1 MDNASG
7 AGPQIGNRRGVGSF
21 VADIAEP
28 MRPTPTG
35 RYGSEYCRAERE
47 QGVVVWDAYPLL
59 HTSSANQWEEVMKAK
74 YKMTVAALAGVV
86 LGAVAMMV
94 SGIATAVAQDTVR
107 VRGTIERIDGSMYVI
122 KARDGAELKVALA
135 DNPQIAGVVKA
146 SLSDI
151 KQGSFV
157 GVTAM
162 PQADGNQRALEVH
175 IFPEAMRGTG
185 EGHYPWDLRPQS
197 TMTNANVEHAV
208 TAVEGQTLTLK
219 YKDGEKRIFV
229 PANTPIVVYVQGDK
243 SDLKPGAKVFI
254 GAIKQPDGTLQG
266 RAWRV
271 GRDGVTPPM

>member
-1 MDNASG
+1 M
-7 AGPQIGNRRGVGSF
+7 
-21 VADIAEP
+21 E
-28 MRPTPTG
+28 
-35 RYGSEYCRAERE
+35 
-47 QGVVVWDAYPLL
+47 
-59 HTSSANQWEEVMKAK
+59 AN
-74 YKMTVAALAGVV
+74 YKMTIVALAGVA
-86 LGAVAMMV
+86 LGALAMMV
-94 SGIATAVAQDTVR
+94 SGITTALAQDTVR
-107 VRGTIERIDGSMYVI
+107 VRGTIERIDGSTYLV

-162 PQADGNQRALEVH
+162 PKADGSHSALEVH

-197 TMTNANVEHAV
+197 TMTNANVEQVV
-208 TAVEGQTLTLK
+208 TAVDGQTLTLK
-219 YKDGEKRIFV
+219 YKGGDNQIFVPANTPIVAYV

-254 GAIKQPDGTLQG
+254 AATKQPDGTLQG